1 MHREGVERGLLCP
14 TPSQLVLLLL
24 PCPLP
29 SIPCSA
35 GATPHPPS
43 PQLPPQFVSHVVHH
57 VGVNWYN
64 FGLYLGISSTVLNV
78 VRVEKRGLT
87 SDCCR
92 DSLHRWLRHDRDT
105 GGKGREVGVV
115 LEAVRNAC
123 GPVAVEQIHF
133 SLQGGEVQPASPIPF
148 LQSTPELAAL
158 QELVVPFAA
167 AQWEAVADY
176 LLVSY
181 EKRAAI
187 AASERGQVEV
197 CCRELFNQWLQWLPG
212 TGSLSRTWEAV
223 LGAVGE
229 AVGLEVAK
237 QIRARL
243 ESKQGGEGGINSYCI
258 HVMYTCLCMQIG
270 LICGY
275 SRKRRTG
282 QCVMIVMCSV
292 ALGMYSMIMDSSL
305 PPSQSPPLPHLRWTP
320 SEVNSSAANPLL
332 CFC

>member
-1 MHREGVERGLLCP
+1 MLF
-14 TPSQLVLLLL
+14 PS
-24 PCPLP
+24 

-35 GATPHPPS
+35 GATPPPPS
-43 PQLPPQFVSHVVHH
+43 LQLPPHFASHVVHH
-57 VGVNWYN
+57 VGKNWYN
-64 FGLYLGISSTVLNV
+64 FALHLGISSTVLDV
-78 VRVEKRGLT
+78 VRDEKRSLP

-92 DSLHRWLRHDRDT
+92 ESFHRWLRHYRDT

-115 LEAVRNAC
+115 LEAVRKAC
-123 GPVAVEQIHF
+123 GPVAVERIQSSF
-133 SLQGGEVQPASPIPF
+133 QGGEVRPTSPTPL
-148 LQSTPELAAL
+148 LQSTPELAAV

-212 TGSLSRTWEAV
+212 TGSLPRTWGTV
-223 LGAVGE
+223 LDVVGE
-229 AVGLEVAK
+229 AVGPEVAK
-237 QIRARL
+237 QIRTRL
-243 ESKQGGEGGINSYCI
+243 DSKQGGERGINSYCV
-258 HVMYTCLCMQIG
+258 HTCTHAWG
-270 LICGY
+270 LI
-275 SRKRRTG
+275 RTWHKRRTS
-282 QCVMIVMCSV
+282 QCVLIIMCI
-292 ALGMYSMIMDSSL
+292 ALCMYSMIMDSSL